1 MLKRFFLA
9 AIFSWLLSPLPSFA
23 AGTVPGFSLTTQ
35 FDLTGK
41 LAGGCILKVIQAGTT
56 ATPQIAYQDSALT
69 IPVPGG
75 DTLTCDAIGR
85 LPQFFLAD
93 GQIKFRLLNKDGT
106 QIFSQDNLLV
116 VGPSSGGGGG
126 GGGVDP
132 TTVLQTG
139 AIMPFYGT
147 GVMSGFVRLNGRT
160 IGSATSGAS
169 ERANADCQAL
179 FVYLW
184 STDPNLAVSTGR
196 GASASAD
203 WAANKQITLPDW
215 RGRALAAL
223 DDMGSSAAGRLT
235 TTYFGTSATVL
246 GAAGGSQSHT
256 QTIAEMAAHS
266 HGVVLN
272 DPGHTHG
279 HNAAVNSGGGV
290 GVTGGGSFFL
300 NGPGGA
306 TINSAFTNI
315 GIGSASGVND
325 NRTTTIGS
333 GTTFSI
339 ANPMMLATFYLKL

>member
-1 MLKRFFLA
+1 MLKRFFPA

-203 WAANKQITLPDW
+203 WAANKQITLPDA
-215 RGRALAAL
+215 RGRTLAAL
-223 DDMGSSAAGRLT
+223 DDMGNTAAGRLT
-235 TTYFGTSATVL
+235 ATYFGTAATVL

-256 QTIAEMAAHS
+256 QTIAEMAAHGHS
-266 HGVVLN
+266 IT
-272 DPGHTHG
+272 DPGHFH
-279 HNAAVNSGGGV
+279 V
-290 GVTGGGSFFL
+290 
-300 NGPGGA
+300 
-306 TINSAFTNI
+306 
-315 GIGSASGVND
+315 
-325 NRTTTIGS
+325 TTTTMQQNPNVAAQGLVGGQVSGSLINMTSAVATTGIIINANGS
-333 GTTFSI
+333 GTAFTVV
-339 ANPMMLATFYLKL
+339 NPMMLVTYYAKL